1 MNLLEA
7 VLLGVV
13 QGITEW
19 LPVSS
24 SGHLVLLQNLFNI
37 EQPVIF
43 DLILHIGSLIVVL
56 IVFRKSITEL
66 IRGILKGEKA
76 HLRFLFQLILASIPI
91 ALVGILLNDF
101 IKSIFN
107 DTKTVVFSLLFT
119 AMVLFLSKYPKIK
132 DKALTYKN
140 TFIIGIFQAIAIL
153 PGVSRSGSTLSAG
166 LMQGVNKKDTARFSF
181 LMFIPA
187 ILGATLFELKNV
199 SQVTDML
206 ALTIG
211 TIAAIIT
218 GIASLKLLLYII
230 NKGKLSYF
238 GWYCLIVGLAILIPQ
253 YLA

>member
-107 DTKTVVFSLLFT
+107 DTKTVGFSLLFT